1 MLTDSSIE
9 FVHRGVNGVALVWV
23 IDQQCLYDLALTAEH
38 ADVFLSA
45 TEVLDVSSEYPEH
58 DGVTVRFLRDGLL
71 LDELQTSE
79 YFGSILL
86 SSPLVLRLGD
96 YPNGM
101 YVSSPHALF
110 VNDEF
115 VILEES
121 AE

>member
-1 MLTDSSIE
+1 MLTDSSLE
-9 FVHRGVNGVALVWV
+9 FIHQGVNGVPLVWV
-23 IDQQCLYDLALTAEH
+23 IDQQCLYDLALSAEH

-45 TEVLDVSSEYPEH
+45 TETVDVSAEYPEH
-58 DGVTVRFLRDGLL
+58 DGVTVRFLKDGLL

-86 SSPLVLRLGD
+86 SSPLVLRLLD
-96 YPNGM
+96 YPNGL

-115 VILEES
+115 VILEEP